1 MQRDGLLL
9 SVWTL
14 DGKSFVKTS
23 PEGSLRMNE
32 IEYLETIQIS
42 VNYEGYM
49 YVCSCHRCVCFPNV
63 ITNSPCQDYT
73 HPDNHNLLT
82 TDIFRILTDC

>member
-32 IEYLETIQIS
+32 IEYLETI
-42 VNYEGYM
+42 
-49 YVCSCHRCVCFPNV
+49 
-63 ITNSPCQDYT
+63 
-73 HPDNHNLLT
+73 
-82 TDIFRILTDC
+82 